1 MLSAPALLP
10 ALLYPTPRC
19 ASAYFDPSAGGRRG
33 RRGSA
38 PGFRRAVP
46 PGRQGALQRV
56 RAQVAAVPARPEEK
70 AEAAPGG
77 AGGEWGP
84 AAGRAVSR
92 LRQTGADEGGVR
104 RAAAASPR
112 GNDGSV
118 GARCSGPA
126 GRGSGRYEAAWVR
139 LALTKSAR
147 RRSGVTS
154 GSRGAEGGRLRGRGT
169 SGWAP
174 PKLKVSTVPGQRA
187 AGAGPGPVG
196 TSWGRA
202 PGVGFCGPGGA
213 GAAFL
218 AVKRRR
224 SAKGPSVTGS
234 WKAL

>member
-1 MLSAPALLP
+1 MLPAPALLS

-38 PGFRRAVP
+38 PDFRRAVP

-56 RAQVAAVPARPEEK
+56 RAQAAAAPARPEEK

-104 RAAAASPR
+104 RAAVSSPR

-118 GARCSGPA
+118 GARCSGRRDGAPGGTRRRGFGWPSLRARAVARASPA
-126 GRGSGRYEAAWVR
+126 GAA
-139 LALTKSAR
+139 ALK
-147 RRSGVTS
+147 
-154 GSRGAEGGRLRGRGT
+154 EGG
-169 SGWAP
+169 S
-174 PKLKVSTVPGQRA
+174 A
-187 AGAGPGPVG
+187 AGARRAELRRNWKWALCRGNAQLVL
-196 TSWGRA
+196 GRA
-202 PGVGFCGPGGA
+202 GGYVVGPRSGCWFLWAWRGG
-213 GAAFL
+213 
-218 AVKRRR
+218 RRFSGR
-224 SAKGPSVTGS
+224 ETETLS
-234 WKAL
+234 